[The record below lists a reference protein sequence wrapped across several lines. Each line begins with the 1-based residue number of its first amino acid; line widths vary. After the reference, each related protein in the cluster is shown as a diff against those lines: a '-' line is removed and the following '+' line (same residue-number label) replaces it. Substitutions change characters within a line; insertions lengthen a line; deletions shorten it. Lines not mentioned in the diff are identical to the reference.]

1 MTGSPA
7 RWPALIGS
15 RFSIDSRAWLLVTP
29 IGIIAAPLAAA
40 PGSHAASDLG
50 HWLLIGVLAQLPMGI
65 VMLAGGVLAARL
77 PWPRTSVIIVT
88 LLAGAAR
95 GFALAVLG
103 ETPNVAMRVVASAIT
118 MSIWLLVLGAARE
131 SHHRYRLEVDALLGS
146 LVAREL
152 QGRLLDADA
161 TDSARESSS
170 LRIAE
175 TSSELRAIVTNEAGE
190 YGRTAMLL
198 QAAIE
203 TRLRPLSHDLWFSPS
218 PLPPQAH
225 GHLDLARRILTAKVP
240 VAPLVVAAL
249 ILLSWGSYVLHGV
262 WEGTLVGVAISASY
276 GAVLALTSGNRLTP
290 FAGAWMRY
298 LGVAIVPAMVG
309 ELAIEQLGLGEPWS
323 PIAVALGLPAITAAV
338 AAATTLR
345 SDRAQIID
353 ELRDRLAQPEWDRH
367 LGELVRREVDASAA
381 TMLHNT
387 VQPAL
392 TAAALQLQLAAAL
405 DEPER
410 ARSALV
416 RAARALDAAQ
426 NRNDDPPSGRE
437 RLEQVAEAWQGI
449 ADVEIRL
456 PIQELNPRE
465 WGLLA
470 DVANETIANAVRH
483 GKATALSFDIH
494 VGPCSISL
502 TVTENSV
509 AARENES
516 AGLGRTWLNTVVTSS
531 ENLNIEGGRAVRL
544 LEIPRTHTETEHV

>member
-276 GAVLALTSGNRLTP
+276 GAVLALTSGNRLPP

-298 LGVAIVPAMVG
+298 LGVTIVPAMVG
-309 ELAIEQLGLGEPWS
+309 EMAIEQLGLGEPWS
-323 PIAVALGLPAITAAV
+323 PIAVALGLP
-338 AAATTLR
+338 
-345 SDRAQIID
+345 
-353 ELRDRLAQPEWDRH
+353 
-367 LGELVRREVDASAA
+367 LGG
-381 TMLHNT
+381 HF
-387 VQPAL
+387 
-392 TAAALQLQLAAAL
+392 
-405 DEPER
+405 
-410 ARSALV
+410 
-416 RAARALDAAQ
+416 
-426 NRNDDPPSGRE
+426 G
-437 RLEQVAEAWQGI
+437 
-449 ADVEIRL
+449 
-456 PIQELNPRE
+456 
-465 WGLLA
+465 
-470 DVANETIANAVRH
+470 
-483 GKATALSFDIH
+483 
-494 VGPCSISL
+494 
-502 TVTENSV
+502 
-509 AARENES
+509 
-516 AGLGRTWLNTVVTSS
+516 
-531 ENLNIEGGRAVRL
+531 
-544 LEIPRTHTETEHV
+544 

>member
-1 MTGSPA
+1 MTGSHA
-7 RWPALIGS
+7 RWPGLIGS
-15 RFSIDSRAWLLVTP
+15 RFSIDARAWLLVTP
-29 IGIIAAPLAAA
+29 VGIIAAPLAAA
-40 PGSHAASDLG
+40 PGSHVMSDLG
-50 HWLLIGVLAQLPMGI
+50 HWLVIGALAQFPMGI

-77 PWPRTSVIIVT
+77 PWPRAAVVLVT
-88 LLAGAAR
+88 LLAGAVR
-95 GFALAVLG
+95 GLVLAVVG
-103 ETPNVAMRVVASAIT
+103 ETPNVGMRVVASAIT

-131 SHHRYRLEVDALLGS
+131 SHHRYRLEVDALLRS

-152 QGRLLDADA
+152 HGRLLDVDA

-170 LRIAE
+170 RRIAE
-175 TSSELRAIVTNEAGE
+175 TSSEIRAIVSNEAGE

-218 PLPPQAH
+218 PIPPQAH
-225 GHLDLARRILTAKVP
+225 GHRALARRILTAKLP
-240 VAPLVVAAL
+240 VAHLFLAAL
-249 ILLSWGSYVLHGV
+249 VLLSWGSYVLHGV
-262 WEGTLVGVAISASY
+262 WAGALVGVVISAAY
-276 GAVLALTSGNRLTP
+276 GAILAVTSWHRLTP
-290 FAGAWMRY
+290 ILGAWMRY
-298 LGVAIVPAMVG
+298 LGVAVVPALLG

-323 PIAVALGLPAITAAV
+323 PVAVALGLPAITAAV
-338 AAATTLR
+338 AAAATLR

-353 ELRDRLAQPEWDRH
+353 ELRYRLAQPDWDRH

-410 ARSALV
+410 ARSALG

-426 NRNDDPPSGRE
+426 SRSDGPPSGRE

-449 ADVEIRL
+449 ADVDIRL
-456 PIQELNPRE
+456 PTQELNPRE
-465 WGLLA
+465 WSLLA

-483 GKATALSFDIH
+483 GKATTVTFDVQ
-494 VGPCSISL
+494 VGADSIAL
-502 TVTENSV
+502 TVTDDSV
-509 AARENES
+509 SAREDVA

-531 ENLNIEGGRAVRL
+531 ESLSNQDGRCVRL
-544 LEIPRTHTETEHV
+544 LEIPRTRTGIELL